1 MILKSISNKKS
12 PLILPLLAS
21 IPTFIFIFNSIF
33 SSSVVHHISSV
44 IIETLFPGEI
54 SLLVFLLLLIF
65 LGYLFCFDLFIISP
79 WLSYIFF
86 KSLNNKTS
94 LPRRF
99 WLMNILF
106 FVIPLLILFLLLI
119 IFECPIIL
127 IDIENPFYNFFYGV
141 FLFLI
146 GISCSTNL
154 FKNKKFTIA
163 LISIFTIFY
172 FYNGFTSSH
181 AKEFDFRFFSYYFHF
196 LFFAEI
202 FLFKQLRDKPY
213 LKRNSLGK

>member
-1 MILKSISNKKS
+1 MTLKTTANKVFS
-12 PLILPLLAS
+12 LILPLLAS
-21 IPTFIFIFNSIF
+21 IPTFIFIFNLIF
-33 SSSVVHHISSV
+33 PSLEIFKVPR
-44 IIETLFPGEI
+44 LFHGEI
-54 SLLVFLLLLIF
+54 GVAIILFAFILFK
-65 LGYLFCFDLFIISP
+65 YLFYFDLYIISP
-79 WLSYIFF
+79 YLSYIFF

-154 FKNKKFTIA
+154 FKNKKFSIA
-163 LISIFTIFY
+163 LILIFTIFY